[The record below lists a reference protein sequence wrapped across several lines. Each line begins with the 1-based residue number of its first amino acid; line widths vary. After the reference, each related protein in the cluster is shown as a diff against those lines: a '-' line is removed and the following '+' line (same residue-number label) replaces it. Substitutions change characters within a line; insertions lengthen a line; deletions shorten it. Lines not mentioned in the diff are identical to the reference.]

1 MHHRNKGRILGR
13 ERNQRRALIKGL
25 LASLVLHGRIMTTEA
40 KAKETK
46 NFIDQLVN
54 KAKKAK
60 RVDGIGQL
68 AMVVRMVRQRL
79 PKDAADKMLSEE
91 FVSRFSGRESG
102 YTRVIKVEARKGDG
116 ARRAIIEFVS

>member
-13 ERNQRRALIKGL
+13 ERNQRKALIKGL

-60 RVDGIGQL
+60 QDDGRQL
-68 AMVVRMVRQRL
+68 SMVRMVRERL
-79 PKDAADKMLSEE
+79 PKDAADKMPSEE

>member
-13 ERNQRRALIKGL
+13 ERNQRKALIKGL
-25 LASLVLHGRIMTTEA
+25 LASLILHGRIMTTEA

-60 RVDGIGQL
+60 QDDGIQL
-68 AMVVRMVRQRL
+68 SMVRMVRERL
-79 PKDAADKMLSEE
+79 PKDAADKMLSED

>member
-13 ERNQRRALIKGL
+13 ERNQRKALIKGL
-25 LASLVLHGRIMTTEA
+25 LASLILHGRIMTTEA

-60 RVDGIGQL
+60 QDDGRQL
-68 AMVVRMVRQRL
+68 SMVRMVRERL
-79 PKDAADKMLSEE
+79 PKDAADKMLSED

-102 YTRVIKVEARKGDG
+102 YTRFIKVEARKGDG

>member
-13 ERNQRRALIKGL
+13 ERNQRKALIKGL
-25 LASLVLHGRIMTTEA
+25 LASLILHGRIMTTEA

-60 RVDGIGQL
+60 QDDGRQL
-68 AMVVRMVRQRL
+68 SMVRMVRERL
-79 PKDAADKMLSEE
+79 PKDAADKMLSED

>member
-60 RVDGIGQL
+60 QADGVGQL
-68 AMVVRMVRQRL
+68 AMVRMVRQRL

-116 ARRAIIEFVS
+116 AQRAIIEFVS

>member
-13 ERNQRRALIKGL
+13 ERNQRKALIKGL
-25 LASLVLHGRIMTTEA
+25 LASLILHGRIMTTEA

-60 RVDGIGQL
+60 QDDGRQL
-68 AMVVRMVRQRL
+68 SMVRMVRERL

-91 FVSRFSGRESG
+91 FMSRFSGRESG

>member
-13 ERNQRRALIKGL
+13 ERNQRKALIKGL
-25 LASLVLHGRIMTTEA
+25 LASLILHGRIMTTEA

-54 KAKKAK
+54 KAKKSK
-60 RVDGIGQL
+60 QDDGRQL
-68 AMVVRMVRQRL
+68 SMVRMVRERL

>member
-25 LASLVLHGRIMTTEA
+25 LASLILHGRIMTTEA

-60 RVDGIGQL
+60 GNDGGQL
-68 AMVVRMVRQRL
+68 SMVRMVRQRL

-116 ARRAIIEFVS
+116 ARRAVIEFVS

>member
-13 ERNQRRALIKGL
+13 ERNQRKALIKGL

-60 RVDGIGQL
+60 QDDGRQL
-68 AMVVRMVRQRL
+68 SMVRMVRERL

>member
-13 ERNQRRALIKGL
+13 ERNQRKALIKGL
-25 LASLVLHGRIMTTEA
+25 LASLILHGRIMTTEA

-60 RVDGIGQL
+60 QDDGRQL
-68 AMVVRMVRQRL
+68 SMVRMVLERL
-79 PKDAADKMLSEE
+79 PKDAADKMLSED

>member
-54 KAKKAK
+54 KAKK
-60 RVDGIGQL
+60 RSGL
-68 AMVVRMVRQRL
+68 MVSGNWRWFGWSASVFR
-79 PKDAADKMLSEE
+79 KMQP
-91 FVSRFSGRESG
+91 
-102 YTRVIKVEARKGDG
+102 TRCFPRN
-116 ARRAIIEFVS
+116 S

>member
-1 MHHRNKGRILGR
+1 LGR
-13 ERNQRRALIKGL
+13 ERNQRKALIKGL
-25 LASLVLHGRIMTTEA
+25 LASLILHGRIMTTEA

-46 NFIDQLVN
+46 DFIDQLVN

-60 RVDGIGQL
+60 KNDAGSL
-68 AMVVRMVRQRL
+68 SMVRMVRQRL

-91 FVSRFSGRESG
+91 FVSRFAGRESG

-116 ARRAIIEFVS
+116 ARRAVIEFVS